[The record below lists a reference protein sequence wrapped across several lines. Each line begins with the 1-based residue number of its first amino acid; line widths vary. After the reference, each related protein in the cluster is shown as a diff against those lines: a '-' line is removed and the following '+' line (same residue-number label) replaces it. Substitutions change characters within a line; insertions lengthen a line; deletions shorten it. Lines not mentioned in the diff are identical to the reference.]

1 MSNKERCAFEN
12 LMPTSS
18 TTFQQEKP
26 DSKPM
31 TEARPVTHY
40 ELDARLSAT
49 EARMDARIDRIE
61 AVAEVIRK
69 GYEEMREEMK
79 ALRTDVKTETNSAK
93 REFRAIS
100 FGLLLAM
107 LTTVFAVMQI
117 NSSLISG
124 TVAAMQH
131 GVATSEQ
138 TQDMRKTMEA
148 TVSEV
153 RDMRKTM
160 EATISEVRDMRKE
173 LAAARGLKNQA
184 SRNN

>member
-1 MSNKERCAFEN
+1 
-12 LMPTSS
+12 
-18 TTFQQEKP
+18 
-26 DSKPM
+26 M

-61 AVAEVIRK
+61 ATVEVIRK
-69 GYEEMREEMK
+69 GSEKILRDNENMRKEIREEMK
-79 ALRTDVKTETNSAK
+79 AIRTDVRAETNSAK

-124 TVAAMQH
+124 TISAVQH
-131 GVATSEQ
+131 GIATSEQ
-138 TQDMRKTMEA
+138 AQDMRKMME
-148 TVSEV
+148 V
-153 RDMRKTM
+153 
-160 EATISEVRDMRKE
+160 TISEVQDIRKE
-173 LAAARGLKNQA
+173 LAAARSLKNQA
-184 SRNN
+184 ARNN